1 MIPPLGAGPVSVTV
15 PEEELP
21 PVTLVGF
28 NVSEESVADLT
39 ASDAVRVTPP
49 YEAEMVAE
57 VDVPTGFVLTA
68 NVALVAP
75 AATDT
80 VDGTIAALG
89 LLLERLTTAPPLGA
103 GPLSVTV
110 PEEELPPVTLVGFSV
125 REETVGRG
133 GGVTVSVAAL
143 LTTLPTELVTTTV
156 NCAPLSE
163 VVLGGVV

>member
-1 MIPPLGAGPVSVTV
+1 
-15 PEEELP
+15 
-21 PVTLVGF
+21 
-28 NVSEESVADLT
+28 
-39 ASDAVRVTPP
+39 
-49 YEAEMVAE
+49 MVAE

-110 PEEELPPVTLVGFSV
+110 PEEELPPVKLVGFSV

-133 GGVTVSVAAL
+133 GGVTVRVAAL